1 MAGQNA
7 TEIAIRTRGLTRDFG
22 PVRAVDHLD
31 LEIPRSRIFGFL
43 GPNGSG
49 KSTSIR
55 MLLGL
60 LTPSDGSATVLG
72 CSMPGE
78 AEKLRPRV
86 GYMTQKFSLY
96 DDLSVF
102 ENLEF
107 TAEIFGLETGRR
119 YRRIAEVLDAFGLGE
134 RRAQRPATLS
144 GGWRQRLALAA
155 ATVHEPEV
163 LFLDEPTA
171 GVDPD
176 SRRLFWDKLFELAD
190 AGTTILVSTHY
201 MDEAVRCHRLC
212 VVRDGRRAALGRPI
226 ELTRALEG
234 RIVELWARPA
244 SSMIEVIQAR
254 REILSVTQL
263 GSRVHALLAP
273 DAPPAKQV
281 VATLVPYLEARGLE
295 HVGGTVEEP
304 NLEDVLVALT
314 RGETLEEAPLCLHD
328 AVSRVSPRVKATR
341 TSSRL
346 GSSSVPPTC
355 S

>member
-1 MAGQNA
+1 MTREKVIEA
-7 TEIAIRTRGLTRDFG
+7 RGLVRRFG
-22 PVRAVDHLD
+22 DLVAVDGLD
-31 LEIPRSRIFGFL
+31 LDVYRGEVFGFL

-60 LTPSDGSATVLG
+60 LAPSAGSATVLG
-72 CSMPGE
+72 CSVPRE

-86 GYMTQKFSLY
+86 GYMTQRFSLY

-119 YRRIAEVLDAFGLGE
+119 HRRIAEVLDAYGLGE
-134 RRAQRPATLS
+134 RRDQRPATLS

-155 ATVHEPEV
+155 ATIHQPEL

-190 AGTTILVSTHY
+190 AGTTILCSTHY

-212 VVRDGRRAALGRPI
+212 VVRGGRRAALGPPGL
-226 ELTRALEG
+226 LTAALEG
-234 RIVELWARPA
+234 RILELFAEPAGEAMKALRRRP
-244 SSMIEVIQAR
+244 EV
-254 REILSVTQL
+254 LSAAQL
-263 GSRVHALLAP
+263 GHRIHTLLAP
-273 DAPPAKQV
+273 RAAQPGTA
-281 VATLVPYLEARGLE
+281 AAEEALRDLLAHFRELGLGRPRGE
-295 HVGGTVEEP
+295 IGRP

-314 RGETLEEAPLCLHD
+314 RGESFEIGGQP
-328 AVSRVSPRVKATR
+328 
-341 TSSRL
+341 
-346 GSSSVPPTC
+346 
-355 S
+355 

>member
-1 MAGQNA
+1 MNEKVIEA
-7 TEIAIRTRGLTRDFG
+7 RGLVRRFG
-22 PVRAVDHLD
+22 DLVAVDGLD
-31 LEIPRSRIFGFL
+31 LDVYRGEVFGFL

-55 MLLGL
+55 MLVGL
-60 LTPSDGSATVLG
+60 LKPSAGAAEVLG
-72 CSMPGE
+72 CAMPRE

-96 DDLSVF
+96 DDLSVY

-107 TAEIFGLETGRR
+107 TAEIFGLETAER
-119 YRRIAEVLDAFGLGE
+119 YRRLNEVLAAYGLGE
-134 RRAQRPATLS
+134 RRDQRPATLS

-155 ATVHEPEV
+155 ATVHEPEL

-212 VVRDGRRAALGRPI
+212 VVREGRRAALGPPAA
-226 ELTRALEG
+226 LTAALDG
-234 RIVELWARPA
+234 RILELWAEPA
-244 SSMIEVIQAR
+244 GDAMKVLRQWPEVLSAAQIGHRIHTLLVPGAAAER
-254 REILSVTQL
+254 ALDEILARFAEL
-263 GSRVHALLAP
+263 GLRRR
-273 DAPPAKQV
+273 
-281 VATLVPYLEARGLE
+281 RGEL
-295 HVGGTVEEP
+295 GRP

-314 RGETLEEAPLCLHD
+314 RGESLAADGLAGAP
-328 AVSRVSPRVKATR
+328 A
-341 TSSRL
+341 
-346 GSSSVPPTC
+346 
-355 S
+355 

>member
-1 MAGQNA
+1 MDNGDKVIEA
-7 TEIAIRTRGLTRDFG
+7 RGLVRRFG
-22 PVRAVDHLD
+22 DLVAVDGLD
-31 LEIPRSRIFGFL
+31 LDVYRGEVFGFL

-107 TAEIFGLETGRR
+107 TAEIFGLETKRR
-119 YRRIAEVLDAFGLGE
+119 YRRVAEVLDAYGLGE
-134 RRAQRPATLS
+134 RRDQRPATLS

-155 ATVHEPEV
+155 ATVHQPEL

-212 VVRDGRRAALGRPI
+212 VIRAGREAALGAPAA
-226 ELTRALEG
+226 LTATLEG
-234 RIVELWARPA
+234 RILELWAEPAGEAMKVLRQRP
-244 SSMIEVIQAR
+244 EV
-254 REILSVTQL
+254 LSAAQL
-263 GSRVHALLAP
+263 GHRIHTLLVPGTDAGRVLEDLLAHFGESG
-273 DAPPAKQV
+273 
-281 VATLVPYLEARGLE
+281 LRRRRGE
-295 HVGGTVEEP
+295 IGRP

-314 RGETLEEAPLCLHD
+314 RGESLEGAPE
-328 AVSRVSPRVKATR
+328 
-341 TSSRL
+341 
-346 GSSSVPPTC
+346 
-355 S
+355 